1 MALLKKNSYVYGNL
15 LLYLQEFHKIF
26 SKNYELGKKNPKI
39 SWFSNL
45 RNTDYIIIELQD
57 YIIEYDFVNSL
68 IL

>member
-39 SWFSNL
+39 SWFTNL
-45 RNTDYIIIELQD
+45 RNTDYIIIEL
-57 YIIEYDFVNSL
+57 
-68 IL
+68 